1 MRDSHH
7 LGTQSHQQGGKA
19 ISGEQHMKGEY
30 DFSKGERGKFYNPDA
45 VFSFPVYLEPDVDSF
60 LSTLA
65 DEKDTSVQD
74 LVNEWLRMNIEMVR
88 SAQQHR

>member
-1 MRDSHH
+1 
-7 LGTQSHQQGGKA
+7 
-19 ISGEQHMKGEY
+19 MKVEY

-65 DEKDTSVQD
+65 DEKGTSVQD

-88 SAQQHR
+88 SMQQHG